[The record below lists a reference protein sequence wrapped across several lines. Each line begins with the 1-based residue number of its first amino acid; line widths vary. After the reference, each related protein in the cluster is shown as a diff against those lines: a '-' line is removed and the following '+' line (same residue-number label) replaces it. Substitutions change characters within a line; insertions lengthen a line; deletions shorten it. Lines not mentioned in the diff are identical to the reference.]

1 MAFFQKLI
9 ELNNLI
15 LLSQKS
21 LSQYRTSKI
30 ILWEIFWNGCNDQT
44 FFSHDTK
51 QIETFQSKDFTLK
64 GFASEFNK

>member
-1 MAFFQKLI
+1 MSNHRRVI

-21 LSQYRTSKI
+21 LSQHRTSKI

-44 FFSHDTK
+44 FFSHDTR